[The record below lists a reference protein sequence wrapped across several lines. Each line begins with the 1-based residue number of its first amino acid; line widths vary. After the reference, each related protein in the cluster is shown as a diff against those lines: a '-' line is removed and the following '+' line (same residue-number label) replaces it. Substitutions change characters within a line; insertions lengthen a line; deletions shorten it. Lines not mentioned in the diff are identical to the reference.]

1 MTWEQFQY
9 DYLRFEGR
17 INRWPYFWKPILFSL
32 AVSFFLMLCEM
43 VLPLSVISILFK
55 IAPVFNVVVTSSF
68 IVRRCHDLDKSG
80 YWGLLV
86 LIPIVNFFFLLYLL
100 FANGTAGG
108 NHYGPDPLV
117 FA

>member
-55 IAPVFNVVVTSSF
+55 IAPVFNVVVTSYF
-68 IVRRCHDLDKSG
+68 IV
-80 YWGLLV
+80 
-86 LIPIVNFFFLLYLL
+86 
-100 FANGTAGG
+100 
-108 NHYGPDPLV
+108 
-117 FA
+117 